1 MIPPFLLVIAGP
13 NGAGKTTLISYLLRH
28 NVDFGMFISPDE
40 IAPGIRAVDDEVRFR
55 RAQREADALRENCIR
70 QRMSFSTETVMS
82 HPSKLEL
89 MQQAKA
95 NGFSVTLFFVGVDHP
110 SISIA
115 RVRQRVAQGGHAVPE
130 DRIVARYH
138 RTMVLLM
145 HAVLAAD
152 RSLIFDNSTP
162 GAAPEQV
169 GAGLYV
175 AAEAS
180 LRRGSL
186 FVTRRGQSRPWL
198 EHYLIKPL
206 QKRAQLH
213 QLPPGVE
220 TISFE

>member
-1 MIPPFLLVIAGP
+1 LIPPFLLVIAGP
-13 NGAGKTTLISYLLRH
+13 NGAGKTTLISYILRH

-70 QRMSFSTETVMS
+70 QRMSFRTETVMS

-138 RTMVLLM
+138 RTMVLLA

-152 RSLIFDNSTP
+152 RGLIFDNSTP
-162 GAAPEQV
+162 GDAPEQV